1 MNSEIAVE
9 SAKITQFILPWRG
22 ILLSLMIAIWVKD
35 FATAMA
41 KGLKFKMNKS
51 FQEGQKCILDGKD
64 AIIVK
69 IGTTETVFGVYSDR
83 GYTWRYVPNEKIANL
98 KLDKVINPDL
108 HLDTDAEKAE
118 KLQKMI
124 DTFQDERISQ
134 NSKAI
139 KNLKGK
145 K

>member
-1 MNSEIAVE
+1 MGNEIALE
-9 SAKITQFILPWRG
+9 GAKITQFILPWIG

-35 FATAMA
+35 FATALA

-69 IGTTETVFGVYSDR
+69 IGATESVFGVYSDR

-98 KLDKVINPDL
+98 KLEKVINPDL
-108 HLDTDAEKAE
+108 HLDTDDEKAE
-118 KLQKMI
+118 KLQKII
-124 DTFQDERISQ
+124 DKFQDDRIAH
-134 NSKAI
+134 NSNEI

>member
-1 MNSEIAVE
+1 MGNEIALE
-9 SAKITQFILPWRG
+9 GAKITQFILPWIG

-35 FATAMA
+35 FATALA

-69 IGTTETVFGVYSDR
+69 IGATESVFGVYSDR

-98 KLDKVINPDL
+98 KLEKVINPDL
-108 HLDTDAEKAE
+108 HLDTDDEKAE

-124 DTFQDERISQ
+124 DKFQDDRIAH
-134 NSKAI
+134 NSNEI

>member
-1 MNSEIAVE
+1 MGNEIALE
-9 SAKITQFILPWRG
+9 GAKITQFILPWIG

-35 FATAMA
+35 FATALA

-69 IGTTETVFGVYSDR
+69 IGATESVFGVYSDR

-98 KLDKVINPDL
+98 KLEKVINPDL
-108 HLDTDAEKAE
+108 HLDTDDEKAE
-118 KLQKMI
+118 KLQKII
-124 DTFQDERISQ
+124 DKYQDDKIAQ
-134 NSKAI
+134 NSKEI

-145 K
+145 N